1 MCDGRERSVV
11 VNLKTAQYRQLRPAE
26 GTTGMRVRLL
36 GPVSIENDGRPVVI
50 ASKKA
55 RALLG
60 YLMLRQGTK
69 VSRSVLTGLL
79 WGERG
84 ESQARA
90 SLRQTLSELRHA
102 LPGSAR
108 HSIVAN
114 KETIGWVPG
123 SVWLDADVLA
133 AAASSKDDHALQD
146 AAELIAG
153 DLMEGL
159 SVNEAGFE
167 QWLMTERERFRII
180 ACGIYTRSMELAEQ
194 REQLEEALA
203 YGLKL
208 LSLDPLQERIHR
220 TLMRLYSAQGRHDV
234 ALLQYEQCRRE
245 LSSQLGVQ
253 PESETDDLA
262 RSIRA
267 SRRKGGAKL
276 QARPSSGPEP
286 AHESGSA
293 LSDRPSV
300 AVLPF
305 TNLSGNPEQEYFADG
320 IVEDI
325 ISGLTRLHWLFVIAR
340 DSSFI
345 FKNRAIDVKQ
355 AGCELGV
362 RYLLEGS
369 VRKAGDHVRIASQLI
384 DVATGTNIWADR
396 FDGALSDIFDLQDQI
411 TASVVGAIEPK
422 LRHAEIERARRKPT
436 ESVDAYDLFLRA
448 VALNNTRRREDNKE
462 ALRLL
467 SRAVEIDQRYAAA
480 YALAGYCYLR
490 QQSQGFASP
499 ADPAL
504 MEGMR
509 MARLAAEHGQDDPEA
524 LWMAGVT
531 LSLLAGETE
540 DGLALIDRSLAL
552 NPNSANALMASG
564 LVRACL
570 GETDTAI
577 SPLQRS
583 RQLSPLD
590 PIAYGTSL
598 GFAWVHFLAGRYGE
612 ASASCDR
619 TLHEAPT
626 YFPPA
631 LQIKI
636 ACCGLLGQLEDGRKW
651 VDRLLAVN
659 PEASISRSRRW
670 HRLFVKKP
678 GDLEALV
685 DGMRR
690 AGMPE

>member
-1 MCDGRERSVV
+1 VTID
-11 VNLKTAQYRQLRPAE
+11 
-26 GTTGMRVRLL
+26 
-36 GPVSIENDGRPVVI
+36 NDGKPVLI

-55 RALLG
+55 RALLC
-60 YLMLRQGTK
+60 YLMLRQGK
-69 VSRSVLTGLL
+69 EVSRGVLAGLL
-79 WGERG
+79 WGERSEG
-84 ESQARA
+84 QARA
-90 SLRQTLSELRHA
+90 SLRQTLSELRRA

-108 HSIVAN
+108 HSIIAN
-114 KETIGWVPG
+114 KETVSWAPG
-123 SVWLDADVLA
+123 SAWIDANVLEA
-133 AAASSKDDHALQD
+133 AAGSKDDHAVRD

-159 SVNEAGFE
+159 SVSEAGFE
-167 QWLMTERERFRII
+167 QWLTTERERFRLL
-180 ACGIYTRSMELAEQ
+180 ACTIYARLVDLAEQ
-194 REQLEEALA
+194 EERLEEALA
-203 YGLKL
+203 HGLKL
-208 LSLDPLQERIHR
+208 LSFDPLQERVHR
-220 TLMRLYSAQGRHDV
+220 TVMRLYAAQGRHDA
-234 ALLQYEQCRRE
+234 ALHQYELCRRE

-253 PESETDDLA
+253 PASETDDLA
-262 RSIRA
+262 RSIRT
-267 SRRKGGAKL
+267 SRREGT
-276 QARPSSGPEP
+276 ARPQVRSPAGPES
-286 AHESGSA
+286 AHNNGSA
-293 LSDRPSV
+293 TPDRPSI

-305 TNLSGNPEQEYFADG
+305 TNLSGDPEQDYFADG

-340 DSSFI
+340 DSSFTL
-345 FKNRAIDVKQ
+345 KNRAIDVKQ
-355 AGCELGV
+355 AGRELGV

-369 VRKAGDHVRIASQLI
+369 VRKAGDHIRIASQLI
-384 DVATGTNIWADR
+384 DAATGTNIWADH
-396 FDGALSDIFDLQDQI
+396 FDGALSDIFDLQDQL

-467 SRAVEIDQRYAAA
+467 NRAVEIDRQYAAA

-490 QQSQGFASP
+490 QRAQGFASS
-499 ADPAL
+499 AEPAL
-504 MEGMR
+504 TEGLR
-509 MARLAAEHGQDDPEA
+509 MARLAAEHGKDDPEA

-531 LSLLAGETE
+531 LSILAGETE

-570 GETDTAI
+570 GETDSAI

-583 RQLSPLD
+583 RLLSPLD

-598 GFAWVHFLAGRYGE
+598 GFAWVHFMAGRYEE

-626 YFPPA
+626 YYPPA
-631 LQIKI
+631 LYIKI
-636 ACCGLLGQLEDGRKW
+636 ACCGLLGRSEDGRKW

-659 PEASISRSRRW
+659 PEASISSLQSW

-678 GDLEALV
+678 SGLEALF